1 MGLPHYFEYTMY
13 CSTKGPVWLVPWT
26 YNGILGNTLEFN
38 INTIEY
44 TMLQGFFF
52 WSLLLK
58 SVSRKL
64 DPITVWLILCSLVQ
78 HITEELSL
86 SLALPVEIFQACE
99 SPGEPQLQDALKYEK
114 YRDVIRRGA
123 LQKNYPGELKD
134 YGYNATH
141 AKHAPCSLS
150 HEQTVTWIH
159 PISVQTNHKAL
170 GNVHSRKCFKSTK
183 SPLNL
188 IQLQIIHLFVK

>member
-1 MGLPHYFEYTMY
+1 MVIPYLRNIKAPYLKLKKRVPKSTMGLPHYFEYTMY

-99 SPGEPQLQDALKYEK
+99 SPGEPQLQDEYEK
-114 YRDVIRRGA
+114 YPDIMRREA
-123 LQKNYPGELKD
+123 LQKNYPGEFKD

-141 AKHAPCSLS
+141 AKHTSCSFWHERTVPMHLNTPCLRSNK
-150 HEQTVTWIH
+150 Q
-159 PISVQTNHKAL
+159 NH
-170 GNVHSRKCFKSTK
+170 S
-183 SPLNL
+183 
-188 IQLQIIHLFVK
+188 